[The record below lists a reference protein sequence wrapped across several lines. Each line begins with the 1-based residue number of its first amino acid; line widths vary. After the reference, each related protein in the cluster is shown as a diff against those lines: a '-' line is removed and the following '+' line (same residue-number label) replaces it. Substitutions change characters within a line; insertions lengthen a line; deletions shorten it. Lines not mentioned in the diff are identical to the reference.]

1 MQYKTDEVLYIYIY
15 YIQKFINSNA
25 VYIIYIHH
33 YSVVKSM
40 IDTLNSLPSII
51 DSTIKYYTIVHEF
64 SNLYINCVA
73 YLRYNSNLMIC

>member
-1 MQYKTDEVLYIYIY
+1 MKYYIYIY
-15 YIQKFINSNA
+15 YIQKFINSN
-25 VYIIYIHH
+25 VVYIHH